1 VTELLNTLI
10 SLLGRV
16 GRGGGGFPGVAS
28 SRLHVADAEE
38 GKHDMLELVVESFGG
53 AEAL

>member
-1 VTELLNTLI
+1 MTELLDTLI
-10 SLLGRV
+10 SLLGP
-16 GRGGGGFPGVAS
+16 GGGGFPGVAS

-38 GKHDMLELVVESFGG
+38 GKRDMLGLVVESSGG